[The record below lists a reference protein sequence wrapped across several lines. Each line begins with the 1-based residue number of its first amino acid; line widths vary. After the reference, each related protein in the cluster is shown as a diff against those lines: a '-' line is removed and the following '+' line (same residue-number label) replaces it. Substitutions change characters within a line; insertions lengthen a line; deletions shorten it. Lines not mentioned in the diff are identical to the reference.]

1 MTLLFVSVKRTGCF
15 AVSALQPP
23 GPPSKN
29 GAKVVQ
35 ATFNYRLG
43 VRPVL
48 GTYVSDSNYIRIV
61 FFSDDHCTMSSGP
74 LLSATT
80 SAETNLY

>member
-1 MTLLFVSVKRTGCF
+1 MTFFIKAQRLSLIFNGITVTLLFVSVKRTGCF

-35 ATFNYRLG
+35 STFNYRLG
-43 VRPVL
+43 VRLEL
-48 GTYVSDSNYIRIV
+48 GALV
-61 FFSDDHCTMSSGP
+61 
-74 LLSATT
+74 
-80 SAETNLY
+80 